1 MCYWGVH
8 ILIVKGEPATRD
20 VKLEK
25 QNVSSADLCQRVLGW
40 VPQLLMIF
48 SWPSLRD
55 CISFAEVLPLFFG
68 SLDCRAKE
76 KEIEGKPIHCK
87 CLLELKN
94 IIILSSLFLLLLLAK
109 LLGER
114 FTEPVPVG
122 NIWMSWAFVNVSL
135 PWRRRVSV
143 SVPLPRMWWASECV
157 TSVLCDFLP

>member
-1 MCYWGVH
+1 MCCWGVR
-8 ILIVKGEPATRD
+8 ILIAKGEPATMD
-20 VKLEK
+20 MTLEK
-25 QNVSSADLCQRVLGW
+25 QNVSSADLCQHVLGW

-48 SWPSLRD
+48 SWPSLCD

-76 KEIEGKPIHCK
+76 KEIEGKPIYCK
-87 CLLELKN
+87 CLLEPKT

-109 LLGER
+109 FLGER
-114 FTEPVPVG
+114 FAELVPVG
-122 NIWMSWAFVNVSL
+122 NIWMWWAFVNVSL
-135 PWRRRVSV
+135 PWRWPIST